1 MYNKMALAELRRKG
15 GREAE
20 RGSEGSMEKR
30 GGKAKPCNFVDK

>member
-1 MYNKMALAELRRKG
+1 MYNKMALAGLRRKG

-30 GGKAKPCNFVDK
+30 GKAKPCNFVDK

>member
-1 MYNKMALAELRRKG
+1 MYNKMPLAELRKG

-30 GGKAKPCNFVDK
+30 GKAKPCNFVDK